1 MSFKLTIFLLI
12 ILNLSFLFCHKC
24 GADLLIK
31 KLNAKTDITPK
42 ENKKRKLANE
52 YTPINIKIDYYVL
65 DIQKN
70 QGLVSDSNYQSY
82 KTELEKIAEYFKK
95 IVSVQHELFD
105 RESLLEGINP

>member
-31 KLNAKTDITPK
+31 KLNAKADITPK

-70 QGLVSDSNYQSY
+70 QGLVSDFNYQSY

-95 IVSVQHELFD
+95 IVSVQHELFLFFID
-105 RESLLEGINP
+105 